1 MTTGNEN
8 EIVVWILVLMLLVTL
23 YFLPTIIAF
32 GSYRAGAIFALNL
45 FLGWTLLGWVGA
57 LVWALAE
64 NWSPDRDHR
73 TPRRNHGDVG
83 QASWA
88 LFHLL

>member
-1 MTTGNEN
+1 MTTGNTN

-57 LVWALAE
+57 LVWALDE
-64 NWSPDRDHR
+64 NCSPNRDHR

-83 QASWA
+83 RPSRV
-88 LFHLL
+88 FHLL